1 MFSSQ
6 WSGTLVS
13 QTGPWVRTI
22 EGCLVA
28 CLTRVLA
35 WTLLFCLASILLVGF
50 SEIILCSKFGSCL
63 YKFEVQQKSG
73 VLTGRVA
80 SQPSE
85 SSSSWLRLPPSYL
98 SQRWPS
104 LALVKQDCDKF
115 WFSLSWLFRS
125 SALLCFHFLSSELL
139 TFDFNPLLRDWL
151 SVWST
156 SDNISANGVRI
167 VQDWTSVFCSH
178 WDLSQRH

>member
-13 QTGPWVRTI
+13 QTGLCVRTI
-22 EGCLVA
+22 EGYLVA
-28 CLTRVLA
+28 WLTKLLA
-35 WTLLFCLASILLVGF
+35 WSLLFWLGFNFLLSVLVGL
-50 SEIILCSKFGSCL
+50 SEIILCSMFGSCL
-63 YKFEVQQKSG
+63 YNFEVQQKSG

-115 WFSLSWLFRS
+115 WFSLLWLFWFS
-125 SALLCFHFLSSELL
+125 LLWLFWFSLFSVS
-139 TFDFNPLLRDWL
+139 FFRIIDFWL
-151 SVWST
+151 
-156 SDNISANGVRI
+156 
-167 VQDWTSVFCSH
+167 
-178 WDLSQRH
+178 

>member
-1 MFSSQ
+1 MA
-6 WSGTLVS
+6 WYTCVADWPVCVG
-13 QTGPWVRTI
+13 TI
-22 EGCLVA
+22 EGYLVA
-28 CLTRVLA
+28 WLARVLG
-35 WTLLFCLASILLVGF
+35 LELFCFGLASIFLVGF

-115 WFSLSWLFRS
+115 
-125 SALLCFHFLSSELL
+125 
-139 TFDFNPLLRDWL
+139 
-151 SVWST
+151 
-156 SDNISANGVRI
+156 
-167 VQDWTSVFCSH
+167 
-178 WDLSQRH
+178 